1 MTQAEPRRRRRWIAA
16 ALIAAVLAAAAAFW
30 ALGAFSDRR
39 DFRRESQ
46 ALLEALSR
54 GDAATIERIYDQAA
68 FPFRETLLI
77 ASFED
82 LAGRMRGTFGDFRGI
97 VAVLE
102 NHRIPSLAGQ
112 TATVKY
118 LVRYERATTTA
129 TISYLDPDGDEGWQ
143 LLGLDVAIPPELE
156 DDAAALAADEERVA
170 APREVVEL
178 FRHVLDLAAKG
189 DVQGILAVSSP
200 PFREAVT
207 ADSLRSQIDTRRREL
222 GAFRSVVTVLS
233 SAQNDARDRAHIDA
247 LLEYER
253 GRTTG
258 SFEFIAVDGQWKLLS
273 MKILIPEPLLPSRER
288 PAEPAP

>member
-1 MTQAEPRRRRRWIAA
+1 MTRAGPRRRRVWIAA
-16 ALIAAVLAAAAAFW
+16 AMIAALCAAAVLSW
-30 ALGAFSDRR
+30 ALGAFTERR
-39 DFRRESQ
+39 DFRSESE
-46 ALLEALSR
+46 ALLEALSSA
-54 GDAATIERIYDQAA
+54 DPATLERVYDRAA

-102 NHRIPSLAGQ
+102 NHRVPSLGGQ

-129 TISYLDPDGDEGWQ
+129 TLSYLDPEGEQGWQ

-156 DDAAALAADEERVA
+156 DAATQLAADENRVA
-170 APREVVEL
+170 APRAVDEL
-178 FRHVLDLAAKG
+178 FRRILDLAAKG
-189 DVQGILAVSSP
+189 DIEGILAVSSP
-200 PFREAVT
+200 PFRESVT
-207 ADSLRSQIDTRRREL
+207 ADSLRTQLDTRSREL
-222 GAFRSVVTVLS
+222 GAFRGVVTILS

-273 MKILIPEPLLPSRER
+273 MKILIPQPLLPSR
-288 PAEPAP
+288 